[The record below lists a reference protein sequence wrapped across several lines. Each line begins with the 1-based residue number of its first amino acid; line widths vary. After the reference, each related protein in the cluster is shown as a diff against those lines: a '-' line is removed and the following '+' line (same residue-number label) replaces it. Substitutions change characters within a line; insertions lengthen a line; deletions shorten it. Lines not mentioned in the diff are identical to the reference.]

1 MSLFQK
7 KSEVVAIDIGS
18 NSVKMVQLERD
29 QTGRYRLVSWGKE
42 ELASD
47 TIVDGSVMNTG
58 AVVDVIKSLS
68 AKSGKAKNVVASI
81 AGNSVIIKRITLQSM
96 SMEELEEQIK
106 WEAEQYIP
114 FDINDVNIDVQ
125 ILEGAHPDPSQMDVL
140 LVAARR
146 DLVNENMSL
155 FQQSGLAPVVM
166 DIDSFALA
174 NMFKVNYPEL
184 DDRGVVA
191 LVNVGDNSIN
201 IHVLRDGI
209 SVFTRDLSVGGRT
222 FTEELQRNL
231 TISFEEAEKLKIGDD
246 DNPITYEIEQVL
258 ADAADSLATD
268 IRNTLDFYLSTSMD
282 GVVDRILLTGGAS
295 QTPRFKEALYRQS
308 GIPVEY
314 ADPFRNIIVDER
326 EFKPDFLEEIAS
338 QFSVAIGLAI
348 RTSSVQDQEEY
359 IAINL
364 MAKKYNRRQQAVID
378 ELKLAVMVLGVIFIV
393 CVGFQLFLGS
403 QVSAVETDTLRLQQQ
418 IKNNNKEV
426 EKVKLLKA
434 EKELLKEKLSAIND
448 LKLKKVGPVRML
460 DELAINCP
468 DKLQLTSLSE
478 TDGRVKLAGVAASS
492 PDISKFMANLE
503 NSDFFDEV
511 VLNTIEQIE
520 QDGVKLKEFSFTT
533 RFIVPNLK
541 EAEANNNTSGDKR
554 KGRNGGKR

>member
-7 KSEVVAIDIGS
+7 NTEVVAIDIGS
-18 NSVKMVQLERD
+18 NSIKMIQLERD
-29 QTGRYRLVSWGKE
+29 QTGRHRLVSWGME

-58 AVVDVIKSLS
+58 AVVDVIKNLS
-68 AKSGKAKNVVASI
+68 AKSGKIKNVVASI

-125 ILEGAHPDPSQMDVL
+125 ILDGAHPDPSQMDVL

-155 FQQSGLAPVVM
+155 FQQSGLSPVVM

-174 NMFKVNYPEL
+174 NMFKINYPEL
-184 DDRGVVA
+184 DDRGVIA
-191 LVNVGDNSIN
+191 LVNVGDNSVN
-201 IHVLRDGI
+201 IHILRDGI
-209 SVFTRDLSVGGRT
+209 SVFTRDLSVGGRN

-231 TISFEEAEKLKIGDD
+231 TISFEEAERLKIGDD
-246 DNPITYEIEQVL
+246 ENPITFEIEQVL
-258 ADAADSLATD
+258 ADAADGLAAD
-268 IRNTLDFYLSTSMD
+268 IRNTLDFFLSTSMD
-282 GVVDRILLTGGAS
+282 GVIDRILLTGGAS
-295 QTPRFKEALYRQS
+295 QTPRFKEALARQS
-308 GIPVEY
+308 GIPVEF

-326 EFKPDFLEEIAS
+326 EFKADFLEEIAP
-338 QFSVAIGLAI
+338 QFAIAIGLAV
-348 RTSSVQDQEEY
+348 RTASVQDQDEF

-378 ELKLAVMVLGVIFIV
+378 ELRISGLIFAAILLLCIGFQVVLG
-393 CVGFQLFLGS
+393 S
-403 QVSAVETDTLRLQQQ
+403 EVSNVETETLRLQQQ

-426 EKVKLLKA
+426 EKVKHLKE

-492 PDISKFMANLE
+492 PDISKFMSNLE
-503 NSDFFDEV
+503 NSAFFDEV
-511 VLNTIEQIE
+511 VLNTIEQVE
-520 QDGVKLKEFSFTT
+520 QNGVKLKEFSFTT
-533 RFIVPNLK
+533 RFVVPKL
-541 EAEANNNTSGDKR
+541 AEKQVAQKDDKD
-554 KGRNGGKR
+554 KGAEK

>member
-7 KSEVVAIDIGS
+7 NTEVVAIDIGS
-18 NSVKMVQLERD
+18 NSIKMIQLERD
-29 QTGRYRLVSWGKE
+29 QTGRHRLVSWGME

-58 AVVDVIKSLS
+58 AVVDVIKNLS
-68 AKSGKAKNVVASI
+68 AKSAKIKNVVASI

-125 ILEGAHPDPSQMDVL
+125 ILDGAHPDPSQMDVL

-155 FQQSGLAPVVM
+155 FQQSGLSPAVM

-174 NMFKVNYPEL
+174 NMFKINYPEL
-184 DDRGVVA
+184 DDRGVIA
-191 LVNVGDNSIN
+191 LVNVGDTSVN
-201 IHVLRDGI
+201 IHILRDGI
-209 SVFTRDLSVGGRT
+209 SVFTRDLSVGGRN

-231 TISFEEAEKLKIGDD
+231 TISFEEAERLKIGDD
-246 DNPITYEIEQVL
+246 ENPITFEIEQVL
-258 ADAADSLATD
+258 ADAADGLASD
-268 IRNTLDFYLSTSMD
+268 IRNTLDFFLSTSMD
-282 GVVDRILLTGGAS
+282 GVIDRILLTGGAS
-295 QTPRFKEALYRQS
+295 QTPRFKEALARQS
-308 GIPVEY
+308 GIPVEF

-326 EFKPDFLEEIAS
+326 EFKADFLEEIAP
-338 QFSVAIGLAI
+338 QFAIAIGLAV
-348 RTSSVQDQEEY
+348 RTASVQDQNEF

-378 ELKLAVMVLGVIFIV
+378 ELRIAGLIFVSILLLCIGFQVVLG
-393 CVGFQLFLGS
+393 S
-403 QVSAVETDTLRLQQQ
+403 KVSNVETETLRLQQQ

-426 EKVKLLKA
+426 EKVKHLKE

-492 PDISKFMANLE
+492 PDISKFMSNLE
-503 NSDFFDEV
+503 NSAFFDEV
-511 VLNTIEQIE
+511 VLNTIEQVE
-520 QDGVKLKEFSFTT
+520 QNGVKLKEFSFTT
-533 RFIVPNLK
+533 RFVVPKL
-541 EAEANNNTSGDKR
+541 AEKQVAQKNDKD
-554 KGRNGGKR
+554 KGGEK

>member
-7 KSEVVAIDIGS
+7 NTEVVAIDIGS
-18 NSVKMVQLERD
+18 NSIKMIQLERD
-29 QTGRYRLVSWGKE
+29 QTGRYRLVSWGME

-58 AVVDVIKSLS
+58 AVVDVIKNLS
-68 AKSGKAKNVVASI
+68 AKSGKIKNVVASI

-125 ILEGAHPDPSQMDVL
+125 ILDGAHPDPSQMDVL

-155 FQQSGLAPVVM
+155 FQQSGLSPVVM

-174 NMFKVNYPEL
+174 NMFKINYPEL
-184 DDRGVVA
+184 DDRGVIA
-191 LVNVGDNSIN
+191 LVNVGDNSVN
-201 IHVLRDGI
+201 IHILRDGI
-209 SVFTRDLSVGGRT
+209 SVFTRDLSVGGRN

-231 TISFEEAEKLKIGDD
+231 TISFEEAERLKIGDD
-246 DNPITYEIEQVL
+246 ENPITFEIEQVL
-258 ADAADSLATD
+258 ADAADGLAAD
-268 IRNTLDFYLSTSMD
+268 IRNTLDFFLSTSMD
-282 GVVDRILLTGGAS
+282 GVIDRILLTGGAS
-295 QTPRFKEALYRQS
+295 QTPRFKEALARQS
-308 GIPVEY
+308 GIPVEF

-326 EFKPDFLEEIAS
+326 EFKADFLEEIAP
-338 QFSVAIGLAI
+338 QFAIAIGLAV
-348 RTSSVQDQEEY
+348 RTASVQDQDEF

-378 ELKLAVMVLGVIFIV
+378 ELRISGLIFAAILLLCIGFQVVLG
-393 CVGFQLFLGS
+393 S
-403 QVSAVETDTLRLQQQ
+403 EVSNVETETLRLQQQ

-426 EKVKLLKA
+426 EKVKHLKE

-492 PDISKFMANLE
+492 PDISKFMSNLE
-503 NSDFFDEV
+503 NSAFFDEV
-511 VLNTIEQIE
+511 VLNTIEQVE
-520 QDGVKLKEFSFTT
+520 QNGVKLKEFSFTT
-533 RFIVPNLK
+533 RFVVPKL
-541 EAEANNNTSGDKR
+541 AEKQVAQKDDKD
-554 KGRNGGKR
+554 KGAEK

>member
-68 AKSGKAKNVVASI
+68 AKSGKTKNVVASI

-155 FQQSGLAPVVM
+155 FQQSGLSPTVM

-209 SVFTRDLSVGGRT
+209 SVFTRDLSNGGRT

-231 TISFEEAEKLKIGDD
+231 TISFEEAERLKIGDD

-258 ADAADSLATD
+258 ADAADSLASD

-282 GVVDRILLTGGAS
+282 GIIDRILLTGGAS

-378 ELKLAVMVLGVIFIV
+378 ELKFSMLALGVIFV
-393 CVGFQLFLGS
+393 LCAGFQLFLGA
-403 QVSAVETDTLRLQQQ
+403 QVSAVESDTLRLQQQ

-426 EKVKLLKA
+426 EKVKVLKA

-533 RFIVPNLK
+533 RFVVPNLEQQAPPK
-541 EAEANNNTSGDKR
+541 KR
-554 KGRNGGKR
+554 KKGGKR

>member
-29 QTGRYRLVSWGKE
+29 QTGRYRLVSWGRE

-58 AVVDVIKSLS
+58 AVVDVIKALS
-68 AKSGKAKNVVASI
+68 GKSGKVKNVVASI

-155 FQQSGLAPVVM
+155 FQQSGLSPVVM

-209 SVFTRDLSVGGRT
+209 SVFTRDLSVGGRS

-258 ADAADSLATD
+258 ADAADSLAAD

-282 GVVDRILLTGGAS
+282 GIIDRILLTGGAS

-308 GIPVEY
+308 GIPVEF

-326 EFKPDFLEEIAS
+326 EFKPDFLEEIAP

-348 RTSSVQDQEEY
+348 RTPSVQDQEEY
-359 IAINL
+359 IGINL

-378 ELKLAVMVLGVIFIV
+378 ELRFATLVLGVIFTL
-393 CVGFQLFLGS
+393 CVGFQFFLGT

-460 DELAINCP
+460 DEMAINCP

-478 TDGRVKLAGVAASS
+478 TEGRVKLAGVAASS

-511 VLNTIEQIE
+511 VLNTIEQVE
-520 QDGVKLKEFSFTT
+520 QDGIKLKEFSFTT

-541 EAEANNNTSGDKR
+541 IEPKKK
-554 KGRNGGKR
+554 KGKEGKK